1 MAPVS
6 ETKRAVSVEGG
17 KAMIEV
23 TERDFDKEVLECE
36 LPVFACFT
44 ARWCHTCYPT
54 CLFADEL
61 VKEYDGSVKFVRL
74 DMEKSPEISE
84 RYHIMV
90 VPTILLFQNS
100 QPVEKLLGFQDRNSL
115 KRLLG
120 DVIAKEPGA
129 ELKS

>member
-1 MAPVS
+1 
-6 ETKRAVSVEGG
+6 
-17 KAMIEV
+17 
-23 TERDFDKEVLECE
+23 
-36 LPVFACFT
+36 
-44 ARWCHTCYPT
+44 
-54 CLFADEL
+54 L

-90 VPTILLFQNS
+90 VPTILLFKDS
-100 QPVEKLLGFQDRNSL
+100 QPVEKLLGFQDSNSL

-120 DVIAKEPGA
+120 DVIAKELGP